1 MKYQVLNPIKINDEI
16 VTEGY
21 VEIPDKEVATLQQ
34 LGAIG
39 EQEPTAADVS
49 AKRMDAIIAAIHAM
63 DTENLDLWLKDGKP
77 ETSVISE
84 ATGLVVTTAER
95 NKAWETITAVQG

>member
-1 MKYQVLNPIKINDEI
+1 MKYQVLSPIKINDET

-21 VEIPDKEVATLQQ
+21 VEIPDKEVVTLQQ
-34 LGAIG
+34 LGSIG

-63 DTENLDLWLKDGKP
+63 DTANLDLWLKDGKP
-77 ETSVISE
+77 DISAISE
-84 ATGLVVTTAER
+84 ATGLVVTATER
-95 NKAWETITAVQG
+95 NNAWATITAAQG